1 MQRNLLKEMG
11 TIQDKSK
18 RKIHKVEQEKIH
30 KTFYLKKSCPK
41 VHLRP
46 LLKRKTLA
54 VKFN

>member
-1 MQRNLLKEMG
+1 MQRNSLKEMG

-30 KTFYLKKSCPK
+30 KTFYLKNSCPK

-46 LLKRKTLA
+46 LS
-54 VKFN
+54 